1 MPEVFTVKNIPLKI
15 FTVVL
20 IAGIVGIS
28 GMIILKNDIEDL
40 SDGYRV
46 ITDEYS
52 ENKHYTLEI
61 RTLLYRHQALVANHT
76 AADSEEKYSE
86 YESAAEKTESS
97 LRDMFDELGG
107 RMKSGDKSEKVYHK
121 AYSSFISYLQN
132 AEIAFGFSRGG
143 SKATADYYIV
153 NVMDG
158 YVEKVNASLD
168 ALDGYTEEEIVA
180 AQNVMDGHIRTSTIS
195 AIVCIS
201 SIAVSVAVY
210 LAFCVRITSNL
221 EKYKDALE
229 KDVERK
235 SEALREHSEK
245 MLRIQNNT
253 IIGMANLIESRDGD
267 TGEHVKRTSR
277 YVSMLASAAKESG
290 YCADILTDG
299 YIELLSKAAPM
310 HDIGKISVPDSI
322 LQKPGKLTGDEFE
335 SIKSHAAEGGRI
347 IRDVMSGIEEK
358 DYIDIAADV
367 ASCHHEKWDGT
378 GYPLGLSG
386 GGIPL
391 CARIMAIADVF
402 DALISKRCYKESM
415 PLDEAFGIIGE
426 SAGTHFDP
434 TLAELF
440 LGLRNDIESYLKN
453 MAAEN

>member
-1 MPEVFTVKNIPLKI
+1 MKNIPLKI
-15 FTVVL
+15 FIMVL
-20 IAGIVGIS
+20 ISGIVGVS
-28 GMIILKNDIEDL
+28 GMIILKINIGNL
-40 SDGYRV
+40 SDGYRE
-46 ITDEYS
+46 ITREYS
-52 ENKHYTLEI
+52 ENKRYTLEI
-61 RTLLYRHQALVANHT
+61 RALLYRHQALVANHT
-76 AADSEEKYSE
+76 AADSEKKYSE
-86 YESAAEKTESS
+86 YETAAKKTENS
-97 LRDMFDELGG
+97 LREMFDELGG

-121 AYSSFISYLQN
+121 AYSSYISYLQN
-132 AEIAFGFSRGG
+132 ADIAFGFSREG

-153 NVMDG
+153 NVMDD
-158 YVEKVNASLD
+158 YVKKVNANLD

-180 AQNVMDGHIRTSTIS
+180 AQNVMDGHIRFSTVS

-201 SIAVSVAVY
+201 AIAASVTVC

-235 SEALREHSEK
+235 AEALREHSEK

-277 YVSMLASAAKESG
+277 YVNMLASAAKESG

-386 GGIPL
+386 GDIPL

-402 DALISKRCYKESM
+402 DALVSKRCYKSPM
-415 PLDEAFGIIGE
+415 PLDDAFGIIEE

-434 TLAELF
+434 TLARLF
-440 LGLRNDIESYLKN
+440 LGLRKDIENYLKN
-453 MAAEN
+453 TAADDRALY

>member
-1 MPEVFTVKNIPLKI
+1 M
-15 FTVVL
+15 
-20 IAGIVGIS
+20 
-28 GMIILKNDIEDL
+28 
-40 SDGYRV
+40 
-46 ITDEYS
+46 
-52 ENKHYTLEI
+52 
-61 RTLLYRHQALVANHT
+61 
-76 AADSEEKYSE
+76 
-86 YESAAEKTESS
+86 
-97 LRDMFDELGG
+97 GG
-107 RMKSGDKSEKVYHK
+107 
-121 AYSSFISYLQN
+121 
-132 AEIAFGFSRGG
+132 
-143 SKATADYYIV
+143 
-153 NVMDG
+153 
-158 YVEKVNASLD
+158 
-168 ALDGYTEEEIVA
+168 
-180 AQNVMDGHIRTSTIS
+180 
-195 AIVCIS
+195 
-201 SIAVSVAVY
+201 AVSVAVC
-210 LAFCVRITSNL
+210 LAFCVRITLNL

-235 SEALREHSEK
+235 AEALREHSEK

-277 YVSMLASAAKESG
+277 YVNMLASAAKESG

-347 IRDVMSGIEEK
+347 IRDVMSGIEER

-378 GYPLGLSG
+378 GYPNGLSG

-402 DALISKRCYKESM
+402 DALISKRCYKEPMS
-415 PLDEAFGIIGE
+415 LDAAFGIIKE

-453 MAAEN
+453 MAAED

>member
-1 MPEVFTVKNIPLKI
+1 MKNIPLKI
-15 FTVVL
+15 FIMVL
-20 IAGIVGIS
+20 IAGVVGIS
-28 GMIILKNDIEDL
+28 GMIILKNDIGDL
-40 SDGYRV
+40 SEGYRS
-46 ITDEYS
+46 ITDVYS
-52 ENKHYTLEI
+52 ANKQCTLEI
-61 RTLLYRHQALVANHT
+61 RTLLSRHQVLVANHS
-76 AADSEEKYSE
+76 AADSEEKYSG
-86 YESAAEKTESS
+86 YEASADVIETQ
-97 LRDMFDELGG
+97 LRDMFSELGG
-107 RMKSGDKSEKVYHK
+107 RMGGDESEKIYHK

-132 AEIAFGFSRGG
+132 ADIAFGFSREG
-143 SKATADYYIV
+143 SKGTADYYIV
-153 NVMDG
+153 NIMDD

-180 AQNVMDGHIRTSTIS
+180 AQNVMDGYIRFSTVS
-195 AIVCIS
+195 AVVCIS
-201 SIAVSVAVY
+201 SVAVSVAVC
-210 LAFCVRITSNL
+210 LAFCVKITSNL

-235 SEALREHSEK
+235 AEALREHSEK

-277 YVSMLASAAKESG
+277 YVNMLASAAKESG

-310 HDIGKISVPDSI
+310 HDIGKIAVPDSI

-347 IRDVMSGIEEK
+347 IRDVMGGIEEK

-378 GYPLGLSG
+378 GYPNGLSG

-402 DALISKRCYKESM
+402 DALISKRCYKDPM
-415 PLDEAFGIIGE
+415 PLDEAFGIIEE

-434 TLAELF
+434 TLAGLF
-440 LGLRNDIESYLKN
+440 LGLRNDIESYLAS
-453 MAAEN
+453 MTAED

>member
-1 MPEVFTVKNIPLKI
+1 
-15 FTVVL
+15 
-20 IAGIVGIS
+20 
-28 GMIILKNDIEDL
+28 
-40 SDGYRV
+40 
-46 ITDEYS
+46 
-52 ENKHYTLEI
+52 
-61 RTLLYRHQALVANHT
+61 
-76 AADSEEKYSE
+76 
-86 YESAAEKTESS
+86 
-97 LRDMFDELGG
+97 
-107 RMKSGDKSEKVYHK
+107 
-121 AYSSFISYLQN
+121 
-132 AEIAFGFSRGG
+132 
-143 SKATADYYIV
+143 
-153 NVMDG
+153 
-158 YVEKVNASLD
+158 
-168 ALDGYTEEEIVA
+168 
-180 AQNVMDGHIRTSTIS
+180 
-195 AIVCIS
+195 
-201 SIAVSVAVY
+201 
-210 LAFCVRITSNL
+210 
-221 EKYKDALE
+221 
-229 KDVERK
+229 
-235 SEALREHSEK
+235 
-245 MLRIQNNT
+245 
-253 IIGMANLIESRDGD
+253 
-267 TGEHVKRTSR
+267 
-277 YVSMLASAAKESG
+277 MLASAAKESG
-290 YCADILTDG
+290 YCTDILTDG